1 MIQCPNCGTSMPDDK
16 RFCTNCGRSL
26 SGAAPQD
33 TAEQTSG
40 HAEGAVPDETA
51 EQQESARTEGAA
63 SSEATY
69 AAPPYTQPVQ
79 QRPVFIQKDDARLAP
94 VGIWMWLGVFLIAC
108 IPLQCDHDDHLGL
121 LRAAAIAQELRPR
134 HGDLLS
140 CCSRAAGI
148 GRHCVCLYRN
158 TLERYAVRA
167 FPVLL
172 ITKERNG
179 GTHHGL
185 LQAMR
190 RAD

>member
-63 SSEATY
+63 SSGNAAH

-108 IPLQCDHDDHLGL
+108 IPLVNVIMMIIWACCAQRQSLKNYA
-121 LRAAAIAQELRPR
+121 RAMVICYLVAL
-134 HGDLLS
+134 
-140 CCSRAAGI
+140 
-148 GRHCVCLYRN
+148 
-158 TLERYAVRA
+158 
-167 FPVLL
+167 VLL
-172 ITKERNG
+172 VLVGIVFAYTGIRWNDMLYE
-179 GTHHGL
+179 HFL
-185 LQAMR
+185 FY
-190 RAD
+190 